1 MTTHNSTEKTRLA
14 SLKLLRL
21 GVASPSEVSAL
32 AGVSR
37 QLIRHWVVAADLNWR
52 KARAA
57 ALAKAWQK
65 VLRRS

>member
-1 MTTHNSTEKTRLA
+1 MTINSNTEKTRLA
-14 SLKLLRL
+14 SLKLLSL
-21 GVASPSEVSAL
+21 GIASPSEVSAL

-37 QLIRHWVVAADLNWR
+37 QLVHHWLNASDLNWR

-57 ALAKAWQK
+57 TLAKAWQK